1 MSIPNV
7 DAPQDTPTP
16 AAPAA
21 RAVDAVTP
29 KSNAT
34 PTEPDPASKP
44 GYVSALPENVVVDP
58 NNQPEPA
65 DKDAVK

>member
-1 MSIPNV
+1 MSVPNV

-16 AAPAA
+16 AAPGA
-21 RAVDAVTP
+21 RAVDAVSP

-34 PTEPDPASKP
+34 PTEPDPTDKP
-44 GYVSALPENVVVDP
+44 GFVSGLPENVVIDP

-65 DKDAVK
+65 DKDDAK